1 MPKNKKTAFYFFA
14 REYAD
19 RARCSLQDAITNSY
33 TEFVF
38 HFISKINFFKK
49 VLIIF
54 EGGKN

>member
-19 RARCSLQDAITNSY
+19 RARCSLQEAITNSY

-38 HFISKINFFKK
+38 HSISKIY
-49 VLIIF
+49 LL
-54 EGGKN
+54 